1 MNNSKSFFGHPRG
14 LATLFFTEMWERF
27 SYYGMRA
34 LLFLFM
40 VASAE
45 EGGLAMDE
53 KTTGAIYGIY
63 TMLVYLLS
71 LPGGWIAD
79 RLLGLRQS
87 VFYGGCII
95 TLGHFCMAIPTTETF
110 FLGLFFIVVGTGLL
124 KPNISSLVGSL
135 YSSDDQARRDSGF
148 SIFYLGINI
157 GATIAPFIT
166 GYLGEQINW
175 HYGFGVAGIGMA
187 AGVIQ
192 YKLSERYLGE
202 AGGPPKRETPEQR
215 TAYNRVRLAVIIICV
230 ALAVFIT
237 LLYTRVITINP
248 VAFAQASGYVILT
261 AVSLY
266 IIYILLFENLN
277 RDEKR
282 KITAIAI
289 FFVATTIFYAAYE
302 QAGSS
307 LNLFADRYTD
317 LMIGTFQ
324 IPASWFQSVTAG
336 FVLIFAPVFA
346 WLWVWLSKRNMNPS
360 TPVKL
365 ALGLFFMCAG
375 FALMVGASAVVA
387 SGEKPLPTWLIFTYM
402 FHTFGEICLYPI
414 GLSAVTKLSPQRL
427 VGQMMGI
434 YFTALAFG
442 NLVAGLFAGQFDKNA
457 IAADPTLLGSLFGLV
472 AKITLVAAII
482 VLILNKPIR
491 RLMGNIH

>member
-1 MNNSKSFFGHPRG
+1 G
-14 LATLFFTEMWERF
+14 L
-27 SYYGMRA
+27 
-34 LLFLFM
+34 
-40 VASAE
+40 
-45 EGGLAMDE
+45 
-53 KTTGAIYGIY
+53 
-63 TMLVYLLS
+63 
-71 LPGGWIAD
+71 P
-79 RLLGLRQS
+79 
-87 VFYGGCII
+87 
-95 TLGHFCMAIPTTETF
+95 P
-110 FLGLFFIVVGTGLL
+110 
-124 KPNISSLVGSL
+124 
-135 YSSDDQARRDSGF
+135 RRD
-148 SIFYLGINI
+148 
-157 GATIAPFIT
+157 
-166 GYLGEQINW
+166 
-175 HYGFGVAGIGMA
+175 
-187 AGVIQ
+187 
-192 YKLSERYLGE
+192 
-202 AGGPPKRETPEQR
+202 TPEQER
-215 TAYNRVRLAVIIICV
+215 SYQRVRLSVIVICL
-230 ALAVFIT
+230 ALAVFVG
-237 LLYTRVITINP
+237 LLFTKVITIDP

-277 RDEKR
+277 IDEKK
-282 KITAIAI
+282 KITAIAV
-289 FFVATTIFYAAYE
+289 FFIATTVFYAAYE

-346 WLWVWLSKRNMNPS
+346 WLWVWLSKRNLNPS

-387 SGEKPLPTWLIFTYM
+387 SCETPLPTWLIFTYM
-402 FHTFGEICLYPI
+402 FRTSGEICLYPI

-434 YFTALAFG
+434 YFAALAFG
-442 NLVAGLFAGQFDKNA
+442 NLVAGLLAEQFDKNA